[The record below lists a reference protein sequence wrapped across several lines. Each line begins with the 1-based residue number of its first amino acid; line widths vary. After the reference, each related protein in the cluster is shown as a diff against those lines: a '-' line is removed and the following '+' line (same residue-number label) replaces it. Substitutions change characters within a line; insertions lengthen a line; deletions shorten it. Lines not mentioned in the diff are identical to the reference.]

1 MGECTHMVDTGL
13 TAGMTPSL
21 SLRDEAPLPALRV
34 TFSRGTGEGEMGE
47 MVLAPTGGGVR
58 AARARSRLRRIIRG
72 HAPNDPVNVLSS
84 LRAALLHVNPRQP
97 LQRFKLRGLRP
108 RRPQIG

>member
-47 MVLAPTGGGVR
+47 MVLAPTGGGGKGSAGEVT
-58 AARARSRLRRIIRG
+58 AAADHTGPRSE
-72 HAPNDPVNVLSS
+72 
-84 LRAALLHVNPRQP
+84 
-97 LQRFKLRGLRP
+97 
-108 RRPQIG
+108 